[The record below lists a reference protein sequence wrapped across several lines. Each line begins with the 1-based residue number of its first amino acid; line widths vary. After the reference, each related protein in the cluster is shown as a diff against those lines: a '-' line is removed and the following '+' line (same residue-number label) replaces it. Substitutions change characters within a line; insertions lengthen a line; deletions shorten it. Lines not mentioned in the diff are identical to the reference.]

1 MLLLFSTMLL
11 QLFLMLPLFST
22 ILLLSL
28 LLTLPPE
35 YCPMLPLFSTILPL
49 SLLLT
54 LPQLWLPMLP
64 LFSIMPPLFSTMLH
78 LSLLPML
85 PRPLMRLGSP
95 TPTSMESLMTTLTP
109 TSMLLRLLMLL
120 EMCRDPT
127 LLLSLT
133 AVSRLSSTP
142 LTTTMDMLLMYPM
155 REHLSTPL
163 LLSQL
168 LPQLTKDKS
177 LVCFVNIYEL
187 IYKYTKDSKK

>member
-1 MLLLFSTMLL
+1 MLLLFSTMLA

-22 ILLLSL
+22 MPLLSL

-35 YCPMLPLFSTILPL
+35 YYPMLPLFSTMLHL

-64 LFSIMPPLFSTMLH
+64 LYSIMPPLFSTMLH
-78 LSLLPML
+78 LPLLPML
-85 PRPLMRLGSP
+85 PLPHMRLRSP

-120 EMCRDPT
+120 EMRRDPT

-142 LTTTMDMLLMYPM
+142 LTTTMDMLPMSPM

-177 LVCFVNIYEL
+177 LVCFVNIYA
-187 IYKYTKDSKK
+187 IYC

>member
-1 MLLLFSTMLL
+1 MLLLFSIMLP

-22 ILLLSL
+22 TLLLSQ

-35 YCPMLPLFSTILPL
+35 YCPMLLLFSTTLSL

-54 LPQLWLPMLP
+54 LSQLWLLMLP

-78 LSLLPML
+78 LSLLPIL
-85 PRPLMRLGSP
+85 PPPLMRLRSP
-95 TPTSMESLMTTLTP
+95 TPTSMELLMTTLTP

-142 LTTTMDMLLMYPM
+142 LTTTMDMLLMSPM

-177 LVCFVNIYEL
+177 IVCSVNIYIL
-187 IYKYTKDSKK
+187 YLL

>member
-1 MLLLFSTMLL
+1 
-11 QLFLMLPLFST
+11 MLPLFST

-28 LLTLPPE
+28 LPTLPPE
-35 YCPMLPLFSTILPL
+35 YCPMLPLFST
-49 SLLLT
+49 
-54 LPQLWLPMLP
+54 
-64 LFSIMPPLFSTMLH
+64 MPPLFSTMLH

-85 PRPLMRLGSP
+85 PLPLMRLRSP

-142 LTTTMDMLLMYPM
+142 LTTTTDMLLMSPM

-168 LPQLTKDKS
+168 PPQLTKDKS
-177 LVCFVNIYEL
+177 LVCFFNIYEL
-187 IYKYTKDSKK
+187 IYK

>member
-1 MLLLFSTMLL
+1 MLLLFSIMLPQLFLMLLLFSTMLP

-22 ILLLSL
+22 MLHLSL
-28 LLTLPPE
+28 LLILPPE
-35 YCPMLPLFSTILPL
+35 YYPMLPLY
-49 SLLLT
+49 
-54 LPQLWLPMLP
+54 
-64 LFSIMPPLFSTMLH
+64 SIMPPLFSTMLH

-85 PRPLMRLGSP
+85 LLPLMRLRSP
-95 TPTSMESLMTTLTP
+95 TPTSMEWLMTTLTP
-109 TSMLLRLLMLL
+109 TSMLLRLPMLL

-142 LTTTMDMLLMYPM
+142 LTTTMDMLLMSPM
-155 REHLSTPL
+155 REHLSIPL

-187 IYKYTKDSKK
+187 IYK